1 MMVIKLLFAA
11 LPRLIAGFRQRAI
24 KGLPVRSV
32 SLEDL
37 VSDDR
42 PPLPVPPPSLPYKII
57 FFLRFLF
64 FFFTEDP
71 DLKTSHDGLCLSMFK
86 EHSDEENTHVFQRLG
101 STNTL
106 FL

>member
-11 LPRLIAGFRQRAI
+11 FPRLIAGFHQRAI

-42 PPLPVPPPSLPYKII
+42 PLPPVPPPSKII
-57 FFLRFLF
+57 FFLHFL

-86 EHSDEENTHVFQRLG
+86 EHSDEENTHVFQRVV